1 MVSNAELDRLIADL
15 RRHPLDEGE
24 LRQVKEGFY
33 VSLGQL
39 QPEALEYGFC
49 LSEGGRMYFFFW
61 AAS

>member
-49 LSEGGRMYFFFW
+49 LSEGGLL
-61 AAS
+61 